1 MRIAV
6 QRAVRIACVGI
17 IALAQGAAWAQGDA
31 ANYPNKPVRMVVPL
45 GSGGAND
52 TVARLLAQGLGEAFG
67 RPVIVDNRPG
77 GATNIGTELVV
88 RAAPDGYT
96 LLMTNSSSVAN
107 VTLHPNL
114 PFDFR
119 KDIAPVMLIGT
130 TPMILVV
137 HPSVPAKSVREL
149 IALAK
154 KRRGE
159 LTYGSAGIAG
169 PTHLAGALFDSMTS
183 VALIHVPYKS
193 GGQAMTEVVAGQ
205 ITMSFS
211 GPLTALPQVHAG
223 RIRALGV
230 SSIKRLATAPDIP
243 TIAEAGVPGYEL
255 VGWFGL
261 FVPAATPRPIIA
273 RLNAEA
279 VKVLNQPEVKKRL
292 TSSGTE
298 VVGSSPQEMEEF
310 VARDIALNA
319 KIINGAGIK
328 PE

>member
-1 MRIAV
+1 
-6 QRAVRIACVGI
+6 
-17 IALAQGAAWAQGDA
+17 
-31 ANYPNKPVRMVVPL
+31 
-45 GSGGAND
+45 
-52 TVARLLAQGLGEAFG
+52 
-67 RPVIVDNRPG
+67 
-77 GATNIGTELVV
+77 
-88 RAAPDGYT
+88 
-96 LLMTNSSSVAN
+96 
-107 VTLHPNL
+107 
-114 PFDFR
+114 
-119 KDIAPVMLIGT
+119 
-130 TPMILVV
+130 
-137 HPSVPAKSVREL
+137 
-149 IALAK
+149 
-154 KRRGE
+154 
-159 LTYGSAGIAG
+159 
-169 PTHLAGALFDSMTS
+169 
-183 VALIHVPYKS
+183 
-193 GGQAMTEVVAGQ
+193 
-205 ITMSFS
+205 MSFS

-261 FVPAATPRPIIA
+261 FVPAATPRSVIA

-298 VVGSSPQEMEEF
+298 VVGSSPQEMEQF